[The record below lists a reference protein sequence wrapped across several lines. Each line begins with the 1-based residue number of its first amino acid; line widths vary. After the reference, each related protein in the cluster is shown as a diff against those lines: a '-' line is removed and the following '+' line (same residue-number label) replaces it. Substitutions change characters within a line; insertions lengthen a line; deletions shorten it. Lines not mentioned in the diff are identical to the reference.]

1 MSVSTASSEA
11 QVRMRDGGT
20 AGLDSSRL
28 VESDIASAAARV
40 RGAEDINPGADRM
53 AKALARAFELWR
65 DRDYAR
71 RRETIAAIARSAGYS
86 VAILENSIDAL
97 LKPFTSDALK
107 SIAARV
113 SSSGGIDRPKTAGF
127 IAAGKVAGAGLHEI
141 AIALV
146 AGAGVV
152 IKTASAE
159 PIFFAEF
166 ARTLAEIDRD
176 AGARIE
182 VLHWSRAR
190 ADLTAALIANCERV
204 VAYGDDLTIES
215 LHNRPNVIGFGSR
228 VSAAV
233 VAPSATDPSRIDRVA
248 ELLARDVALFEQLG
262 CLSLHHVFVVSPAGG
277 VARDLAIRMSAAL
290 ERIGESMPPA
300 KIPLR
305 DAAEIRG
312 VRERARWR
320 RIAGEPVELFEGRG
334 LEWTVVFEPRPSL
347 FAPRAVLEDSFK
359 ISPGFRTVHVTGV
372 RDLGEFRDCIAD
384 VSGRIEA
391 MAVAGDE
398 SEAADIGATVAAIG
412 IPYVCAPGEMQS
424 PPLDWRHGGGGFI
437 DMMVGAR

>member
-1 MSVSTASSEA
+1 
-11 QVRMRDGGT
+11 MRDDGV
-20 AGLDSSRL
+20 AGLASSRL

-40 RGAEDINPGADRM
+40 RGAESINPGADRM
-53 AKALARAFELWR
+53 AQALARAFELWR

-71 RRETIAAIARSAGYS
+71 RREAIAAIARSARYS
-86 VAILENSIDAL
+86 VAMLENSIDAL

-113 SSSGGIDRPKTAGF
+113 SSSGGIDRPRTVGF
-127 IAAGKVAGAGLHEI
+127 IAAGNVTGAGIHEI

-152 IKTASAE
+152 VKTASAE

-176 AGARIE
+176 ARARIE
-182 VLHWSRAR
+182 VFHWSRAR

-233 VAPSATDPSRIDRVA
+233 VAPGAINPPRIDRVA

-262 CLSLHHVFVVSPAGG
+262 CLSLHHVFVVSHTGAA
-277 VARDLAIRMSAAL
+277 ARDLAIRMSAAL
-290 ERIGESMPPA
+290 ERMGKSMPPA

-312 VRERARWR
+312 LRERARWR
-320 RIAGEPVELFEGRG
+320 RIAGEPVELFEGDR
-334 LEWTVVFEPRPSL
+334 LEWTVVFELRPG
-347 FAPRAVLEDSFK
+347 SFEV
-359 ISPGFRTVHVTGV
+359 SPGFRTVHVTGV
-372 RDLGEFRDCIAD
+372 RDLGEFRDCLAG

-398 SEAADIGATVAAIG
+398 SEAADIGATVEAIG

>member
-1 MSVSTASSEA
+1 MSASMASSRA
-11 QVRMRDGGT
+11 RVRAPGPGT
-20 AGLDSSRL
+20 AGLDSSGL

-40 RGAEDINPGADRM
+40 RGASNLSPGADRM
-53 AKALARAFELWR
+53 ATALARAFELWR

-71 RRETIAAIARSAGYS
+71 RRASIGAIARSAGYS
-86 VAILENSIDAL
+86 VATLENSIDAL
-97 LKPFTSDALK
+97 LKPFTIDALK

-113 SSSGGIDRPKTAGF
+113 SSSGGIDRPRTAGF
-127 IAAGKVAGAGLHEI
+127 IAAGNLAGAGMHEI

-152 IKTASAE
+152 VKTASAE

-166 ARTLAEIDRD
+166 ARTLAEIDRG
-176 AGARIE
+176 AGARLEI
-182 VLHWSRAR
+182 LHWSRAR
-190 ADLTAALIANCERV
+190 ADLTAALIANCELV

-233 VAPSATDPSRIDRVA
+233 VAPDGADPRRIDGVA
-248 ELLARDVALFEQLG
+248 ELLARDIALFEQMG
-262 CLSLHHVFVVSPAGG
+262 CLSLHQVFVVSRTGSAS
-277 VARDLAIRMSAAL
+277 RNLAVRISAAL
-290 ERIGESMPPA
+290 ERIGKSMPPA
-300 KIPLR
+300 KIPLHQ
-305 DAAEIRG
+305 AAEIRG
-312 VRERARWR
+312 LRERARWR

-334 LEWTVVFEPRPSL
+334 LEWTVVFEPRPDL
-347 FAPRAVLEDSFK
+347 LAPGTLLKDSFK
-359 ISPGFRTVHVTGV
+359 VSPGFRTVHVTGV
-372 RDLGEFRDCIAD
+372 RDLGEFRDGIAA

-391 MAVAGDE
+391 MAVDGDE
-398 SEAADIGATVAAIG
+398 SEAAGIGATVRAIG

-424 PPLDWRHGGGGFI
+424 PPLDWRHGGGRFI

>member
-1 MSVSTASSEA
+1 MSTASSERSA
-11 QVRMRDGGT
+11 RPSGV

-28 VESDIASAAARV
+28 VESDSIGSRARA
-40 RGAEDINPGADRM
+40 RSRKYQPGADRM
-53 AKALARAFELWR
+53 AKALARAFGVWR

-86 VAILENSIDAL
+86 VAMLENSIDAL
-97 LKPFTSDALK
+97 LKPFTGDALK
-107 SIAARV
+107 SIATRI
-113 SSSGGIDRPKTAGF
+113 SSSGRIDRPKTAGF
-127 IAAGKVAGAGLHEI
+127 IAAGNVAGAGMHEI

-152 IKTASAE
+152 VKTASAE

-182 VLHWSRAR
+182 VLNWSRAR

-215 LHNRPNVIGFGSR
+215 LRNRPNVIGFGSR

-233 VAPSATDPSRIDRVA
+233 VAPGATDPSRIDRVA
-248 ELLARDVALFEQLG
+248 ELLARDVVLFEQLG
-262 CLSLHHVFVVSPAGG
+262 CLSLHHVFVVSHTGDA
-277 VARDLAIRMSAAL
+277 ARELAIRMSAAL
-290 ERIGESMPPA
+290 ERMGKSMPPA

-305 DAAEIRG
+305 DAVEIRG

-320 RIAGEPVELFEGRG
+320 RIAGEPVELFEGPR
-334 LEWTVVFEPRPSL
+334 LEWTVVFEPSGPG
-347 FAPRAVLEDSFK
+347 DSFK
-359 ISPGFRTVHVTGV
+359 VSPGFRTVHVTGV
-372 RDLGEFRDCIAD
+372 RDLGEFRDCIAG

-398 SEAADIGATVAAIG
+398 SEAADMVQPSERSGYRTCAHPVRCNRRRLIGATVEAG
-412 IPYVCAPGEMQS
+412 S
-424 PPLDWRHGGGGFI
+424 ST
-437 DMMVGAR
+437 

>member
-11 QVRMRDGGT
+11 QARMRDDGV

-40 RGAEDINPGADRM
+40 RGAENINPGADRM

-71 RRETIAAIARSAGYS
+71 RREAIAAIARSAGYS
-86 VAILENSIDAL
+86 VAMLENSIDAL

-113 SSSGGIDRPKTAGF
+113 SSSGGIDRPRTVGF
-127 IAAGKVAGAGLHEI
+127 IAAGNVTGAGMHEI

-146 AGAGVV
+146 AGAGVLV
-152 IKTASAE
+152 KTASAE

-176 AGARIE
+176 ARARIE
-182 VLHWSRAR
+182 VFHWSRAR

-215 LHNRPNVIGFGSR
+215 LHNRPNVIGFASR

-233 VAPSATDPSRIDRVA
+233 VAPGAINPPRIDRVA

-262 CLSLHHVFVVSPAGG
+262 CLSLHHVFVVSHTGDA
-277 VARDLAIRMSAAL
+277 ARDLAIRMSAAL
-290 ERIGESMPPA
+290 ERMGKSMPPA

-305 DAAEIRG
+305 DAAEIRA

-320 RIAGEPVELFEGRG
+320 RIAGEPVELFEGDR
-334 LEWTVVFEPRPSL
+334 LEWTVVFEPSS
-347 FAPRAVLEDSFK
+347 AWGDSFK
-359 ISPGFRTVHVTGV
+359 VSPGFRTVYVTPV
-372 RDLGEFRDCIAD
+372 RDLGEFRDCIGA

-398 SEAADIGATVAAIG
+398 SEAASIGATVGSIG

-424 PPLDWRHGGGGFI
+424 PPLDWRHGGGRFF